1 MKFPKVKVCGNTD
14 PEIIKLCIEL
24 GASLIGF
31 IINYPKSPRS
41 ISIEKLKML
50 INNIPE
56 NIKKVAVMVNPTIND
71 VEEVSQYCTT
81 IQLHG
86 DEDNAFIE
94 KIKKLTSLEVIK
106 VIKITKK
113 SDLEKIKNYP
123 SANELLLDTPAM
135 GQSGEAFNFNLLKDT
150 QDNKFFLAG
159 KIDINNVE
167 TALKYSDKID
177 VNSGL
182 ETEKG
187 IKDPKKIK
195 EFFNKVRNNE
205 N

>member
-195 EFFNKVRNNE
+195 DFFAKVRSYE

>member
-1 MKFPKVKVCGNTD
+1 MKFPTVKVCGNTD

-41 ISIEKLKML
+41 ISFDKLKKL
-50 INNIPE
+50 TNFIPK
-56 NIKKVAVMVNPTIND
+56 NIKKVAVMVNPTIDD
-71 VEEVSQYCTT
+71 VKVVSNYCNI

-86 DEDNAFIE
+86 DEDNKFIE
-94 KIKKLTSLEVIK
+94 KIKILTNIEVIK
-106 VIKITKK
+106 VIKIFEKN
-113 SDLEKIKNYP
+113 DLETIQNYP
-123 SANELLLDTPAM
+123 SADEILLDTPAM
-135 GQSGEAFNFNLLKDT
+135 GQSGQAFNFDLLKDIEH
-150 QDNKFFLAG
+150 NKFFIAG
-159 KIDINNVE
+159 KIDINNVGR
-167 TALKYSDKID
+167 ALEYSDKID

-195 EFFNKVRNNE
+195 DFFNKVRSNE

>member
-106 VIKITKK
+106 VIKIIKK

-195 EFFNKVRNNE
+195 DFFAKVRSYE

>member
-1 MKFPKVKVCGNTD
+1 MKSIVKICGLSEKSSIDTA
-14 PEIIKLCIEL
+14 IKN
-24 GASLIGF
+24 GARFLGF
-31 IINYPKSPRS
+31 ILNYPKSPRS

-106 VIKITKK
+106 VIKIIKK

-195 EFFNKVRNNE
+195 DFFAKVRSYE